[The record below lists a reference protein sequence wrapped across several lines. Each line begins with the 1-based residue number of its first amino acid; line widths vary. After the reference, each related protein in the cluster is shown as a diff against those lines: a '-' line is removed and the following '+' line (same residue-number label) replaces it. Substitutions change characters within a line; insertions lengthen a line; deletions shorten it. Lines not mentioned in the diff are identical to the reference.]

1 MPEILKNPISEIYKH
16 WNKAIEPVVGKGN
29 FSMDRSQTL
38 ASGKKTY
45 ARLYML
51 GNVLTEGDLEGDE
64 CATVPTVQI
73 ECFATGT
80 DPLAKVYQIDEKVI
94 SLWLAWA
101 FVEPTDPNSWET
113 LMIVSNGLLADTQE
127 FIPGSCLANERGE
140 IEWIRL

>member
-1 MPEILKNPISEIYKH
+1 MPEMLKNPISEIYKR

-38 ASGKKTY
+38 ASGKKAY

-73 ECFATGT
+73 ECFAAGT
-80 DPLAKVYQIDEKVI
+80 NPIAKVYQIDEKSHQSMI
-94 SLWLAWA
+94 GMG
-101 FVEPTDPNSWET
+101 FRRTYGPE
-113 LMIVSNGLLADTQE
+113 LMGNVDDSIKRLVSRYTRIYTGQLL
-127 FIPGSCLANERGE
+127 GE
-140 IEWIRL
+140 